1 MESENYIIKEMISKA
16 NSDNTKE
23 VEEGLN
29 YICKKIKSKD
39 LKLICTDKNYNFNLY
54 EIYTKK
60 QNYSNYKIAALLPD
74 LLNKISVLKDE
85 NIFTSFSGCGG
96 CLMTTFFLIVGN
108 IPSLE
113 TKFYNYIINYL
124 GDYDGVILEKKSFM
138 IMAQRIMEDLKD
150 SDEEIC
156 ERFNTN
162 IWKDYVQ
169 ATGVLFSSN
178 DFVEKSKEDAY
189 EVNQFVEN
197 YIKKHDGFNKEKAK
211 EILNLLVKQ

>member
-1 MESENYIIKEMISKA
+1 METEKDFIKEMISKA
-16 NSDNTKE
+16 NSDNIKD

-39 LKLICTDKNYNFNLY
+39 LKLICLDKNYNFNLY
-54 EIYTKK
+54 KIYSKK
-60 QNYSNYKIAALLPD
+60 QNYSNQKIASLLPD
-74 LLNKISVLKDE
+74 LLSKISVLKDE
-85 NIFTSFSGCGG
+85 NIFTSFNGCGG
-96 CLMTTFFLIVGN
+96 CLMTTIFLIVGN

-124 GDYDGVILEKKSFM
+124 GDFDGIIFEKKAFM
-138 IMAQRIMEDLKD
+138 IMAKRIMDDLKD
-150 SDEEIC
+150 SDDEIC
-156 ERFNTN
+156 ERFNNN

-178 DFVEKSKEDAY
+178 DFVEKSKEDSY
-189 EVNQFVEN
+189 EVNKFVED

-211 EILNLLVKQ
+211 EIINLLVK